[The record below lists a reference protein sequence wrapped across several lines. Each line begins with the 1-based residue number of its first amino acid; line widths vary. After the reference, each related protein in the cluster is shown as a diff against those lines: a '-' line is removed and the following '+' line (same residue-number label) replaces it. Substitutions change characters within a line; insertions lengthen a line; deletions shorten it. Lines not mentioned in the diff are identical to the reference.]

1 MFFNRFKPEKAHE
14 ELKKWLLSLRS
25 KYENV
30 NGMSHLIAV
39 IDDEIEN
46 IDYVQ
51 NHGTIFNSFNPGN
64 AIIYFS

>member
-1 MFFNRFKPEKAHE
+1 MA
-14 ELKKWLLSLRS
+14 SLRS
-25 KYENV
+25 EYENV

-51 NHGTIFNSFNPGN
+51 NHGTIFNSINPGN